1 MPRAF
6 PDPPEGWDPEQVSMV
21 GEAIWDAITQGA
33 DWDPDTDDDWMT
45 NANELLEWG
54 GGVRATARA
63 IGVPYTTFRGWF
75 NGVTPSARY
84 QDRLQRAVREI
95 QAGGSERL
103 NRMIAAGGATL
114 RARASLGGK
123 NRSSPFYVGRDT
135 WAEANNASGGG
146 PMGQRLIDAYRNG
159 ATPYDLG
166 AIYGSGMQA
175 AVDYMDELDIYS
187 VDDFSFYYE

>member
-1 MPRAF
+1 MARAF

-21 GEAIWDAITQGA
+21 GEAIWDAITQGGE
-33 DWDPDTDDDWMT
+33 WDPDSDWMT
-45 NANELLEWG
+45 DANELLEWG

-95 QAGGSERL
+95 QGGGSDRL

-135 WAEANNASGGG
+135 WAESNDASGGG